1 MKKYVLPSLISLALS
16 SGYVLAQT
24 ESAAAAPEWTPPTAE
39 QAAEQTPAPTAELIP
54 PPPPPAPPLPIAP
67 QPPSGA
73 TSPSDA
79 AKSFHEMRE
88 KRDSL
93 WQEMQTLRRNMNQAK
108 SDEERQQLR
117 EQLQQNRQ
125 SMRELLQQGGMHGGP
140 FGMGR
145 TPGWGG
151 PQGPGH
157 GYYGKRPMP
166 PIGPGA
172 RGFAQKMPPMPGGHP
187 AKMEQRLEN
196 IENLLKEIVELL
208 KNKSD

>member
-1 MKKYVLPSLISLALS
+1 
-16 SGYVLAQT
+16 
-24 ESAAAAPEWTPPTAE
+24 
-39 QAAEQTPAPTAELIP
+39 
-54 PPPPPAPPLPIAP
+54 
-67 QPPSGA
+67 
-73 TSPSDA
+73 
-79 AKSFHEMRE
+79 
-88 KRDSL
+88 
-93 WQEMQTLRRNMNQAK
+93 
-108 SDEERQQLR
+108 
-117 EQLQQNRQ
+117 
-125 SMRELLQQGGMHGGP
+125 MHGGP